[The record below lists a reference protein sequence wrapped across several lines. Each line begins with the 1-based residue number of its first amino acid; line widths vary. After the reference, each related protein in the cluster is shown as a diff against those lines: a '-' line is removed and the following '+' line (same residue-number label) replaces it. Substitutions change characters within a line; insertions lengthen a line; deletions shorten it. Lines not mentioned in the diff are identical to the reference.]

1 MPLSSLFLVAVV
13 AVATLLPRLPAAV
26 RLDAA
31 CDGTAIADL
40 GRPGQP
46 CLGGGLLGHG
56 TCPRLM
62 VQDEVGETF
71 ELNIRCYDNADSSK
85 KAASGTNGTCYVA
98 HQKRCVQS
106 VPGYEACGGCRGS
119 TVCRRFSYDKFASGG
134 FITTHRESYCI
145 NPSDQK
151 DRELHF
157 LGQLVHLVFEH
168 TSTNSR

>member
-1 MPLSSLFLVAVV
+1 MPLPSLLLVTVA
-13 AVATLLPRLPAAV
+13 AVATLLPRFTAAA
-26 RLDAA
+26 RLAAA
-31 CDGTAIADL
+31 CDDTADADL
-40 GRPGQP
+40 GQLGQP

-56 TCPRLM
+56 TCPMLR
-62 VQDEVGETF
+62 VQDEFGEIF
-71 ELNIRCYDNADSSK
+71 ELNMRCYDNADNAR

-106 VPGYEACGGCRGS
+106 VPGNEACGGCRGN
-119 TVCRRFSYDKFASGG
+119 TVCRRFSYDKFAGGG
-134 FITTHRESYCI
+134 FITAHRESYCI